1 MAERK
6 RQSTPSMSFDHSSS
20 IDRFQRNASFSNPKH
35 SYYKHHPDYNH
46 FVANRRHT
54 PSSQFDLM
62 LLDVFRPLCA
72 PSTIQP
78 LNHSQLS
85 STSSESADELSAKNV
100 PTIVLHSGSDTDSDE
115 SITINDESDEYDI
128 LELLNPNLNE

>member
-1 MAERK
+1 
-6 RQSTPSMSFDHSSS
+6 
-20 IDRFQRNASFSNPKH
+20 
-35 SYYKHHPDYNH
+35 
-46 FVANRRHT
+46 
-54 PSSQFDLM
+54 
-62 LLDVFRPLCA
+62 
-72 PSTIQP
+72 

-128 LELLNPNLNE
+128 LELLNSNLNE